1 MHIDK
6 DGSAWN
12 SSSLTMKNQGMKT
25 GVVYQHPIGYLM
37 IGHVTQDLQPDGTRV
52 LGGTASFAGSMALAL
67 GLRVG
72 IVISAGPEA
81 DLSALDGTAV
91 VCPAQVGP
99 PQVGPAQVSP
109 AQVAASCAGVTGH

>member
-99 PQVGPAQVSP
+99 APFIRVFSK
-109 AQVAASCAGVTGH
+109 SDNR